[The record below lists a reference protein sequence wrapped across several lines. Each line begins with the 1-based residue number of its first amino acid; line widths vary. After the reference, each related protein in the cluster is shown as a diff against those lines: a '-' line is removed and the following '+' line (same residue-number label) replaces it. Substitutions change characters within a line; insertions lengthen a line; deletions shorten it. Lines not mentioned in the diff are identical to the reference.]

1 MLNLLGCSKENFKKL
16 IRNMGYKILEKNDEV
31 FFKYLPDKK
40 IKRVSN
46 KKNIKEN
53 PFIILKDLN
62 FN

>member
-1 MLNLLGCSKENFKKL
+1 
-16 IRNMGYKILEKNDEV
+16 MGYKILEKNDEV

>member
-1 MLNLLGCSKENFKKL
+1 MMKF
-16 IRNMGYKILEKNDEV
+16 

-40 IKRVSN
+40 VKKILD

-62 FN
+62 LN